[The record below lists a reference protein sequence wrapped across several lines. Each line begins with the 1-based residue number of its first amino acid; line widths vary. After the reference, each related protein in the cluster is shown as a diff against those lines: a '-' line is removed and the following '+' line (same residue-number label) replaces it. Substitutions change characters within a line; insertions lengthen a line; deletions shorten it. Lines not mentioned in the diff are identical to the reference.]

1 MMTPN
6 KRLILE
12 ERSKYCP
19 RCGKGPLIE
28 DSMRGELL
36 CSNCGYII
44 KENEISTRPE
54 WRAFTKEEREEKS
67 RVGMPSSLAIHDR
80 GLATKLGANRRDA
93 SGRRLKPSERR
104 RIKRMD
110 MWDRRSQMQVPL
122 HRNLLQALTELDR
135 IADKLNIGDD
145 LVEKA
150 AYIYRK
156 ALKKDLVKGRS
167 ISSMITAS
175 IYATCRESSTPRT
188 LKDVAKASGI
198 KRKDLA
204 RSYRL
209 ILRELDLKMPVVD
222 SVKYIS
228 KISSKSGISEKTARR
243 AISILQKAKD
253 SHISTGKNP
262 QGLTAA
268 ALYIAC
274 TLEGETATQKAI
286 AAAAGVTEVTI
297 RNRCKSLQRL
307 VS

>member
-1 MMTPN
+1 
-6 KRLILE
+6 
-12 ERSKYCP
+12 
-19 RCGKGPLIE
+19 
-28 DSMRGELL
+28 MRGELL

-44 KENEISTRPE
+44 KESEISTRPE
-54 WRAFTKEEREEKS
+54 WRAFTKEEREEKA

-80 GLATKLGANRRDA
+80 GLATKLGADTRDRDA
-93 SGRRLKPSERR
+93 SGRSLTPGERR
-104 RIKRMD
+104 RIKRMR

-135 IADKLNIGDD
+135 IADKLNVGND
-145 LVEKA
+145 LVERA

-156 ALKKDLVKGRS
+156 ALKKNLVRGRS

-175 IYATCRESSTPRT
+175 LYAACRESSTPRT
-188 LKDVAKASGI
+188 LKDVAKASGVE
-198 KRKDLA
+198 RKDVA

-222 SVKYIS
+222 SVRYIS
-228 KISSKSGISEKTARR
+228 KIASKAGISEKTARR
-243 AISILQKAKD
+243 TIRILQKAKD
-253 SHISTGKNP
+253 AHISTGKNP
-262 QGLTAA
+262 QGLTAS

-274 TLEGETATQKAI
+274 TLEGEPVTQKAI
-286 AAAAGVTEVTI
+286 ASAAGVTEVTI